1 MASTAGKEPGSDRS
15 AGAQGIQVDG
25 ILEKARSQ
33 REVRLA
39 ALRRTQRDG
48 RALYADENGK
58 PRLLPSFVVYLDELG
73 TSQRIAAMN
82 DEDLERD
89 IQDYDDLRWFLHDQK
104 TGWADEFQR
113 TLYFSDNVVVAAPIR
128 SMNWAEDL
136 GLFPQVFAAG
146 AYQLNMSLRGRRIRG
161 GIASGEA
168 YADHSF
174 VTGPAHLEAVRLEES
189 VALNPRI
196 ILDDTCVHLARREH
210 DQSGYADRQNSP
222 YGTFLLVDADGQTF
236 VNYLAM
242 VAEDSQEDVEPGLRL
257 HRSELEKSLSAIAN
271 TRVLRKYG
279 WLAEYH
285 NFVADT
291 FFGRS
296 DLFVDGY
303 GKGQFARFGSTNAN
317 GPPDTSR

>member
-1 MASTAGKEPGSDRS
+1 MPPDELTPGTATRESQRASPPTWQACFQLQGRGRTVASTAGKEPGSDRS

-113 TLYFSDNVVVAAPIR
+113 TLYFSDNVVVAA
-128 SMNWAEDL
+128 
-136 GLFPQVFAAG
+136 
-146 AYQLNMSLRGRRIRG
+146 
-161 GIASGEA
+161 
-168 YADHSF
+168 
-174 VTGPAHLEAVRLEES
+174 
-189 VALNPRI
+189 
-196 ILDDTCVHLARREH
+196 
-210 DQSGYADRQNSP
+210 
-222 YGTFLLVDADGQTF
+222 
-236 VNYLAM
+236 
-242 VAEDSQEDVEPGLRL
+242 
-257 HRSELEKSLSAIAN
+257 
-271 TRVLRKYG
+271 
-279 WLAEYH
+279 
-285 NFVADT
+285 
-291 FFGRS
+291 
-296 DLFVDGY
+296 
-303 GKGQFARFGSTNAN
+303 
-317 GPPDTSR
+317 